1 MKTYIVFGLA
11 LLCILGGVVWYTMQP
26 IAPTPQPEE
35 QVVVVPNNTP
45 VASYLNAS
53 EDDIVVTLP
62 QAGDVTGKTF
72 TVKGKARGPWYFEAS
87 FPVTLLD
94 QNGAELAQGV
104 ALAEGEWMTEEFV
117 PFSVELTA
125 PQSYI
130 GPATIVLKK
139 DNPSGEPE
147 FDGALSVP
155 ITIEY

>member
-1 MKTYIVFGLA
+1 MKLYIALGIGL
-11 LLCILGGVVWYTMQP
+11 LLTIGGILWYTQMQP
-26 IAPTPQPEE
+26 IVAPTTTPEE
-35 QVVVVPNNTP
+35 NPVNEVVPE
-45 VASYLNAS
+45 VSYMNAS
-53 EDDIVVTLP
+53 EDDIVVTIP
-62 QAGDVTGKTF
+62 TAGDVTGKQF
-72 TVKGKARGPWYFEAS
+72 TVKGMARGPWYFEAS

-147 FDGALSVP
+147 FDGALSIP
-155 ITIEY
+155 ITVEY